1 MKRLTLLVSLLAVV
15 ACGDFSTTIRDTE
28 VTLTSDRTSAPTGQ
42 NFRIRYEAQG
52 RSMNRLVIDYGD
64 GAADSVGLQGAVTAT
79 GFKDHAYQTPG
90 MYVVTGTLQELT
102 GPEAEATVTVTVT
115 TP

>member
-52 RSMNRLVIDYGD
+52 RSMNRLVIDYGR
-64 GAADSVGLQGAVTAT
+64 G
-79 GFKDHAYQTPG
+79 
-90 MYVVTGTLQELT
+90 
-102 GPEAEATVTVTVT
+102 
-115 TP
+115 